1 MFFMTLFEI
10 YNKINACPRKMGA
23 LQLLCALGDNHRQ
36 GRQWVA
42 VSDMILSEK
51 VDASN
56 VHKTINQMIDN
67 QMIERRYLD
76 KEGNISDRKT
86 RVPVIRLVPDCL
98 AALGQGEQHVQI

>member
-23 LQLLCALGDNHRQ
+23 LQLLCALGDDHRQ